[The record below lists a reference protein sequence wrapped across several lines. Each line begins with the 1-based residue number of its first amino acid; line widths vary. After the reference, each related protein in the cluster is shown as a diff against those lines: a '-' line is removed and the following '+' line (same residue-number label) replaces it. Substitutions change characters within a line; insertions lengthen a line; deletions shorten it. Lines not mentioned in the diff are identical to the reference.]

1 VAISMAITMFER
13 GLSDE
18 EVVSRVLGGE
28 TAIFEILMRR
38 YNQLVY
44 RSARM
49 ILREDTE
56 AEDVMQEAYV
66 RAYQNLHQFAG
77 RAKFSTWITRIAINE
92 ALARK
97 RRGKLYQE
105 PEPMSGEKNQTM
117 DRFESSARTP
127 EQHTYLSETHLLLER
142 AIESLPEIYRT
153 VFVMRDVED
162 ADTTETAAALDIT
175 EETVKTRLHRARMLL
190 RKQLFAQIGSSS
202 KEVFAFDAIR
212 CDRVVKNVFERI
224 QEIDS
229 KKLTGDRPVS

>member
-1 VAISMAITMFER
+1 MIATPITAREH

-18 EVVSRVLGGE
+18 EVISRVLAGD
-28 TAIFEILMRR
+28 TAVFEILMRR

-92 ALARK
+92 ALSRK
-97 RRGKLYQE
+97 SRRRLYQE
-105 PEPMSGEKNQTM
+105 PETMSEGQNQTM
-117 DRFESSARTP
+117 DRFASDSPTP
-127 EQHTYLSETHLLLER
+127 EQQTSRSETHVMLER
-142 AIESLPEIYRT
+142 AIETLPEIYRT
-153 VFVMRDVED
+153 VFVLRDVED
-162 ADTTETAAALDIT
+162 MDTAGTAVALDIT

-190 RKQLFAQIGSSS
+190 RKQLFEQIGNSS
-202 KEVFAFDAIR
+202 KQAFAFHAIR
-212 CDRVVKNVFERI
+212 CDRVVKKVFERI
-224 QEIDS
+224 TEMDN
-229 KKLTGDRPVS
+229 KKLENARVD

>member
-1 VAISMAITMFER
+1 VATSMAITFER

-38 YNQLVY
+38 HNQLVY

-105 PEPMSGEKNQTM
+105 PEPMSEEQNQKM
-117 DRFESSARTP
+117 DRFESSAPTP
-127 EQHTYLSETHLLLER
+127 EQHASLSETHLLLER

-190 RKQLFAQIGSSS
+190 RKQLFAQIGSST
-202 KEVFAFDAIR
+202 KEVFAFHAIR
-212 CDRVVKNVFERI
+212 CDRVVKNVFERM
-224 QEIDS
+224 QEI
-229 KKLTGDRPVS
+229 